1 MRNLKQ
7 EITKGYYTAMC
18 GGMKLKN
25 YTQHKLKPLAKISYV
40 YTTMDILLLLQLFQE
55 QGESFKKKI
64 RPYVEK
70 NGTNVKVEQK
80 NLNKTL

>member
-1 MRNLKQ
+1 M
-7 EITKGYYTAMC
+7 KGYYTAMY
-18 GGMKLKN
+18 GGMRLKN

-40 YTTMDILLLLQLFQE
+40 YITMDVLPLLHLFHGL
-55 QGESFKKKI
+55 GESCKKKT
-64 RPYVEK
+64 RPYVVK